1 MSVDVSQI
9 NPTADAQE
17 AADAA
22 ARAADLTIAEVE
34 DLGSLTAVA
43 RLFDDVW
50 SNAEDSPMISP
61 STLKA
66 LAHAGN
72 YVSAAHRDGV
82 LAGALV
88 GFLGRHNGEPQLH
101 SHILGVSPAVQG
113 RAIGFALKLHQRAWA
128 LTHGIRTVTWT
139 FDPLVRR
146 NAYFNLTKLGASI
159 TAYYENFYG
168 DMNDAINAG
177 DESDRVLVE
186 WHLEAAPV
194 NRASRNESVEPD
206 VEVLTKDGAVVA
218 LSSGDGE
225 SPRVSDAERGG
236 TLLVQVPDDI
246 VSIRGRDNA
255 LARDWRRASRDT
267 LGAALNDG
275 YVASGMTRSG
285 WYVLTDGADG

>member
-1 MSVDVSQI
+1 MDVPQI
-9 NPTADAQE
+9 NV
-17 AADAA
+17 AADADDA
-22 ARAADLTIAEVE
+22 ARTAAGGAGLTIAEID
-34 DLGSLTAVA
+34 DLARLTAVA
-43 RLFDDVW
+43 RLFDEVW
-50 SNAEDSPMISP
+50 SNALDSPMISP

-72 YVSAAHRDGV
+72 YVAAAYRDGE
-82 LAGALV
+82 LAGGLV
-88 GFLGRHNGEPQLH
+88 GFLGRHNGGPQLH
-101 SHILGVSPAVQG
+101 SHILGVSREVQG
-113 RAIGFALKLHQRAWA
+113 RNIGFALKLHQRAWA
-128 LTHGIRTVTWT
+128 LAQGIGTVTWT

-186 WHLEAAPV
+186 WNLDAPSV
-194 NRASRNESVEPD
+194 IHASRSESVEPD
-206 VEVLTKDGAVVA
+206 VDVLTKEGAVVA
-218 LSSGDGE
+218 LRSDDGDAPQVAGG
-225 SPRVSDAERGG
+225 RRAG

-246 VSIRGRDNA
+246 VKIRSLDDA
-255 LARDWRRASRDT
+255 LARGWRHASRET

-285 WYVLTDGADG
+285 WYVLVNGSRA